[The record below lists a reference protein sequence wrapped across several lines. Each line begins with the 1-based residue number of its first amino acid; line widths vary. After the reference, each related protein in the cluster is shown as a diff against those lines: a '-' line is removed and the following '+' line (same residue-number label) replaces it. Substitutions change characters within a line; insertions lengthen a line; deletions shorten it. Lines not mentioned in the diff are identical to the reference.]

1 MTTYALV
8 CDTVSPPTMSVASNG
23 VVSVECNGQ
32 ASYRDITS
40 LPNSSWF
47 LPPITQAEAYDLG
60 SSIGM
65 VLIIA
70 FGIRWIRRG
79 M

>member
-1 MTTYALV
+1 MATYALV

-23 VVSVECNGQ
+23 VVTVECNGQ
-32 ASYRDITS
+32 ASYREVSS

-47 LPPITQAEAYDLG
+47 LPALTEAEARELG
-60 SSIGM
+60 QSIGM

-70 FGIRWIRRG
+70 FGIRWIRRVF
-79 M
+79 